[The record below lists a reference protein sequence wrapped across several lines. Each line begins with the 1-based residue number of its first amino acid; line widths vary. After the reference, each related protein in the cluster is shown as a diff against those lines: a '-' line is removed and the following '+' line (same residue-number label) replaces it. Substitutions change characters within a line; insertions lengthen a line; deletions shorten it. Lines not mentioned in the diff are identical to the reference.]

1 MKITPYFYTPSPF
14 VSKISRVKE
23 WVYNATEVFIQF
35 CTERIWHYL
44 EQNYALQPYLQKINE
59 LCISEENPSL
69 LEVHLTNICI
79 VLEKNPSLI
88 EIYIDLAQ
96 DVKDI
101 SPDLLEIH
109 QIANEYPELLETHL
123 QAIKRMKKFK
133 TNTPLLEIYLRTVK
147 KLKNNP
153 DNALT
158 KQICGAFTSYQNL
171 KKNRPLQDLFF
182 TTTSRIWSLRK
193 EFAEPHLQSIHNLC
207 NFKPLMLGL
216 HLSISHLIC
225 SDKRIFEAHLSN
237 MNSFQPQFLES
248 YINTSFGL
256 KDNQALLK
264 LYIHTIYIIK
274 SHAVLDAH
282 QQNIQA
288 ICKLQPHT
296 LEAYFNM
303 ILYLKNTSLLERYIH
318 GIYNVNYTEN
328 THLLAWHFQKMYS
341 IYHFNRDLL
350 EPHFQ
355 NTCHLYLYLQSY
367 IQDVY
372 NTENDQDMAYVIDS
386 THNATY
392 LSQLHSTLLHT
403 YFTTCENLENH
414 QAKISHNCN
423 IYFISQKHPEQL
435 KTYLKTLLF
444 LENTYSNLS
453 YLHLE
458 NVKNICKYKP
468 ISLNEYV
475 STVNKWI
482 EMNKEIS
489 LLFYI
494 NHIYNSY
501 FISQSHSELTSLYN
515 ETCCILDSKQED
527 LYCHICNIYS
537 IAQRDPALLKD
548 YLEITLLFI
557 NTRSNLLWP
566 HLQNTQ
572 NIYTSDAHLFHEYI
586 SKILN
591 LKNNQ
596 ELLFIHICHTFN
608 IHRLSIQHPSLLPLY
623 HSTADALEKHPESL
637 SYHMYNTYRINIL
650 LTHYLKRYLSTI
662 QKMIPVWMSQD
673 ESKCSWLNNHLQ
685 SIQRYSFEDTSALQ
699 KHLQLISQIDPIFQ
713 GRAFLIEEI
722 LKNMQEEEKREFI
735 STSPEI
741 MPYVTA
747 KSIFLYS
754 FHPKYHTLAPCFFN
768 PKTQQ
773 EIATLREESHKHN
786 TSILQKI
793 FTNAIDFTSYW
804 NQETS
809 EDDTRAIVKKMQNLW
824 VDATKGENNLFMQCW
839 KEAAKTLRDLI

>member
-1 MKITPYFYTPSPF
+1 MKITPYFYTPLPF
-14 VSKISRVKE
+14 VDKISRVKE

-79 VLEKNPSLI
+79 ILEKNPSLI
-88 EIYIDLAQ
+88 ETYIDLAQ

-101 SPDLLEIH
+101 SPDLLELH

-133 TNTPLLEIYLRTVK
+133 TNIPLLEIYLRTVK

-171 KKNRPLQDLFF
+171 KKNKPLQDLFF
-182 TTTSRIWSLRK
+182 TTTSHIWSLRK
-193 EFAEPHLQSIHNLC
+193 ELAEPHLQSIHNLC

-225 SDKRIFEAHLSN
+225 SDKQIFEVHLSN
-237 MNSFQPQFLES
+237 MNSLQPQFLES

-256 KDNQALLK
+256 KDNQVLLK

-282 QQNIQA
+282 QQNTQA

-303 ILYLKNTSLLERYIH
+303 ILYLENTNLLESYIH
-318 GIYNVNYTEN
+318 GIYHINHTSNA
-328 THLLAWHFQKMYS
+328 HLLASYFQKTYS
-341 IYHFNRDLL
+341 IYHFNKDLL

-355 NTCHLYLYLQSY
+355 NTCHLYPCLRNY
-367 IQDVY
+367 IQDIFKM
-372 NTENDQDMAYVIDS
+372 ENDQDMACVVYS
-386 THNATY
+386 THNVTDFSQSQSLFNLYLTVCQIVKNNQGNIFLFHRNAFS
-392 LSQLHSTLLHT
+392 LSQK
-403 YFTTCENLENH
+403 YPQIVKNYLET
-414 QAKISHNCN
+414 I
-423 IYFISQKHPEQL
+423 
-435 KTYLKTLLF
+435 LF
-444 LENTYSNLS
+444 LENTLPSLS
-453 YLHLE
+453 WLHLE
-458 NVKNICKYKP
+458 NIENIYNIESIFLSEY
-468 ISLNEYV
+468 ISTILE
-475 STVNKWI
+475 WI
-482 EMNKEIS
+482 KANKEFSLPCYIS
-489 LLFYI
+489 S
-494 NHIYNSY
+494 IYNSFTLAKDY
-501 FISQSHSELTSLYN
+501 PELVDLHNTTCQALEDKKEDVLLHFYN
-515 ETCCILDSKQED
+515 VL
-527 LYCHICNIYS
+527 H
-537 IAQRDPALLKD
+537 IAQIHQQLLKD
-548 YLEITLLFI
+548 YLRIVLFLV
-557 NTRSNLLWP
+557 NTHSNLLWP

-572 NIYTSDAHLFHEYI
+572 NIYASDATLFHEYI

-608 IHRLSIQHPSLLPLY
+608 IHRLSKQHPSILPLY

-637 SYHMYNTYRINIL
+637 SYHMYNTYRISIL
-650 LTHYLKRYLSTI
+650 LTHYLKRYLNTI

-699 KHLQLISQIDPIFQ
+699 KHLQLISQIDPIFK

-747 KSIFLYS
+747 KSIFLYG

-768 PKTQQ
+768 PKIQQ

-786 TSILQKI
+786 ISSLQKI

-804 NQETS
+804 NQEIS
-809 EDDTRAIVKKMQNLW
+809 EDGTRAIVKKMQNLW
-824 VDATKGENNLFMQCW
+824 VDATKGEDNLFMQCW
-839 KEAAKTLRDLI
+839 KEAAKTLGI